1 MNRGEEKVWKQRK
14 TREKQKQPDE
24 IWILHRL
31 QQLDLPQSILK
42 DIERYKNDYAIRI
55 EKLYTFFL
63 PIEHVNQIDQAE
75 LDKWYFAYKKEIN
88 EWFVYLYM

>member
-1 MNRGEEKVWKQRK
+1 MERK
-14 TREKQKQPDE
+14 TLESKE
-24 IWILHRL
+24 ISDKNKNNKMRFGFYTRV

-42 DIERYKNDYAIRI
+42 DIERLYAIRI

-88 EWFVYLYM
+88 E